1 MEREECYIT
10 HYFLFVSNFAIP
22 RLVAQL
28 AGQSSD
34 ACPEACFFLSFFF
47 SLALSLTW
55 LFFLIPCPNP
65 FWSQVEFSLKQ
76 ATHTHTHSLLLV
88 PVCIFVVQ
96 AAKLEINQKKGREK
110 RAEAQKKQ
118 EKSV

>member
-1 MEREECYIT
+1 M
-10 HYFLFVSNFAIP
+10 
-22 RLVAQL
+22 
-28 AGQSSD
+28 
-34 ACPEACFFLSFFF
+34 
-47 SLALSLTW
+47 
-55 LFFLIPCPNP
+55 
-65 FWSQVEFSLKQ
+65 KQ